1 MTDLLQGLRL
11 KFELAVKL
19 PAPVSFPFEAI
30 GDYQPVSRIPRYDF
44 SLEKKIMNEISK
56 QKQDDHYVRLR
67 QAQQQLSMVDI
78 IASRKERHKGKEPD
92 RTPFAQP
99 MLPKP
104 RSDSGVTRPAQSVPV
119 DGPSQPPLDQRQQH
133 LLPATAVAT
142 TAAESSRPERPHSAA
157 AAIPTAADAE
167 NPAVPATSLPASTL
181 LSQYPPNFVPQQQT
195 IRPHMMLQPQHQT
208 QPQAQPQTQPQT
220 QSQTQ
225 PQSQPQPPTQLAYR
239 PANVHMSPR
248 PANSHMGFVFPR
260 PSVPLQQQQQQQ
272 MAPLVS
278 SARPLIHFS
287 HSTSTIPQ
295 QQQQQ
300 RQQFIPT
307 YTQNPPASWQ
317 KEPSTPVLPPKPDE
331 WKPRLQTDSSATNDT
346 GNGTGTSSMSPP
358 QPHAGLSPEPGFSTR
373 FQNRPHRPDQNPP
386 VIPPKPFMEF
396 SEFDYAS
403 DGPSGLSSATH
414 AGHVEQVN
422 TLLSMGFSHPQAL
435 HALEMYDYDVNK
447 ASNYLID
454 KVFL

>member
-99 MLPKP
+99 MLAKPK
-104 RSDSGVTRPAQSVPV
+104 SDSGVARPAQSVPV
-119 DGPSQPPLDQRQQH
+119 DGASQPPLDQRQQH
-133 LLPATAVAT
+133 LSPATAAAT
-142 TAAESSRPERPHSAA
+142 TVAESPRPERPHSAA

-167 NPAVPATSLPASTL
+167 NPAVPATSLPAPTL
-181 LSQYPPNFVPQQQT
+181 LAQYPPNFDPQQQT
-195 IRPHMMLQPQHQT
+195 IRPHTMLQPQPQHQT
-208 QPQAQPQTQPQT
+208 QSQAQPQTQPQT
-220 QSQTQ
+220 I
-225 PQSQPQPPTQLAYR
+225 LR
-239 PANVHMSPR
+239 PSLSLSLSLSL
-248 PANSHMGFVFPR
+248 SHRHSSRFVFPR
-260 PSVPLQQQQQQQ
+260 PSIPLQQQHQ
-272 MAPLVS
+272 MVPL
-278 SARPLIHFS
+278 PLTHFS
-287 HSTSTIPQ
+287 HSTPTIPQ
-295 QQQQQ
+295 QQQRQQ
-300 RQQFIPT
+300 QQFIPT
-307 YTQNPPASWQ
+307 CTQNPPASWK

-331 WKPRLQTDSSATNDT
+331 WKPRLQTGSSTTNDT
-346 GNGTGTSSMSPP
+346 GNGTSTSSMSPP
-358 QPHAGLSPEPGFSTR
+358 RPHASLSPEPGFSAR
-373 FQNRPHRPDQNPP
+373 FQDRPHHPDQNPP
-386 VIPPKPFMEF
+386 IIPPKPFMEF

-414 AGHVEQVN
+414 VGHVEQVN